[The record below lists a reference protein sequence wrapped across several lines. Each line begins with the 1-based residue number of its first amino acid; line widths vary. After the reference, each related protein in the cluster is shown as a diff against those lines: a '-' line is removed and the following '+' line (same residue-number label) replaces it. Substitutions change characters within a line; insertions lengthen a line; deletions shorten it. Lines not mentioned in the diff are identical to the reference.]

1 MVARFGGILVD
12 APMDWFMDSADVE
25 ALPALRREM
34 AEYLRRH
41 AEPGSDLDAAEV
53 VFSELVTNAVRH
65 AGGPVWVSVDWSA
78 RQPVISVHDLGPGFS
93 LEDRGLPEPSEHGG
107 LGLYIA
113 THMTEQLEVA
123 RKRAGGAKVSAVLPV
138 SRRREASHD
147 PPRRATGALPDPAE
161 AAPDGT
167 FGRESFLKALV
178 VQLAQAVERDQGP
191 DAAEAAVAQVG
202 MDVGS
207 RMEDEF
213 RRVEAITERLT
224 PEQMGELYVRLKGAI
239 HGDFYVIEASEERI
253 VLGNRRCPF
262 GEAVKRSPALC
273 RMTSSVFGGI
283 AARNRG
289 SSAVRLEERIA
300 VGDPGCRVVVWL
312 GDAAR
317 ERGEAEH
324 LYGGVG

>member
-1 MVARFGGILVD
+1 
-12 APMDWFMDSADVE
+12 MDSADVE

-41 AEPGSDLDAAEV
+41 AEPGSDLDGAEV

-78 RQPVISVHDLGPGFS
+78 REPVITVHDLGPSFT
-93 LEDRGLPEPSEHGG
+93 LRDRGLPQPSERGG

-113 THMTEQLEVA
+113 THMTEHLEVA
-123 RKRAGGAKVSAVLPV
+123 RKRAGGAKVSALLRVT
-138 SRRREASHD
+138 RRREASHNR
-147 PPRRATGALPDPAE
+147 PRHTTGALPDPQE
-161 AAPDGT
+161 ARADGS
-167 FGRESFLKALV
+167 FGRESFLRALV
-178 VQLAQAVERDQGP
+178 VQLAQAVEREQGP

-207 RMEDEF
+207 RMEDEY
-213 RRVEAITERLT
+213 RRVEGITERLT
-224 PEQMGELYVRLKGAI
+224 PERMAELYVRLKAAI
-239 HGDFYVIEASEERI
+239 DGDFYVIEATEERI

-289 SSAVRLEERIA
+289 TSAVRVEERIA

-317 ERGEAEH
+317 ERGEDEH
-324 LYGGVG
+324 VYGGVG

>member
-1 MVARFGGILVD
+1 
-12 APMDWFMDSADVE
+12 MDWFMDSADVD

-34 AEYLRRH
+34 VDYLRRH

-65 AGGPVWVSVDWSA
+65 AGGPVWTSVDWSA
-78 RQPVISVHDLGPGFS
+78 REPVITVHDLGPGFH
-93 LEDRGLPEPSEHGG
+93 LEDRGLPQPSEHGG
-107 LGLYIA
+107 LGLYIV
-113 THMTEQLEVA
+113 THMTEHLEVA

-138 SRRREASHD
+138 TRRREVSHD
-147 PPRRATGALPDPAE
+147 PPRRASGALPDPEE
-161 AAPDGT
+161 ARPDGT
-167 FGRESFLKALV
+167 FGRESFLRALV
-178 VQLAQAVERDQGP
+178 VQLAQTVEREQGP
-191 DAAEAAVAQVG
+191 QAAEAVVAQVG
-202 MDVGS
+202 VDVGS
-207 RMEDEF
+207 RMEDRF
-213 RRVEAITERLT
+213 REVEGITGRLT
-224 PEQMGELYVRLKGAI
+224 PEQMGELYVRLKRAI
-239 HGDFYVIEASEERI
+239 EGDFYVIEASDDRI

-289 SSAVRLEERIA
+289 ASAVRLEERIA

-317 ERGEAEH
+317 QRGEAEH
-324 LYGGVG
+324 VYGRSA